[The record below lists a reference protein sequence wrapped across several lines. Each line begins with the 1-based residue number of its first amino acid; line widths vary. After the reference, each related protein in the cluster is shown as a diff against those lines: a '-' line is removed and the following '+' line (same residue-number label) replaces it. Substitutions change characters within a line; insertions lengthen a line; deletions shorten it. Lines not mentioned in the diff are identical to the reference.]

1 MTTVQEFFRTEAEDC
16 LRRLDALLDGAVA
29 DGVDA
34 PELLR
39 LTRLLRGSAQMARE
53 DDIAALA
60 RAFESVARAVVS
72 NVVAWDEELAARAR
86 ETVAELRALVEAE
99 AGQERAERAA
109 RAVRALDRW
118 RPSPAETPTEPSP
131 AAARAVAEEFQDFA
145 AREVAGIGAEMDRCL
160 PILERE
166 PRNREP
172 LKAILRRQR
181 ALLGAARID
190 ELPPVAEAL
199 RAIDRICRL
208 IARQD
213 APVEGDWLELFRTAR
228 RVLAESVEGL
238 VAGTPPTETPSLES
252 LRAIRDGLLDRYGV
266 LQEPLRPQVQAGVE
280 PPKNVGDFFR
290 HEAGVLLTRIERMAS
305 DLDRATG
312 DRQTVLRR
320 ELQAA
325 ITALRDTALGLGFGR
340 TARMAETALA
350 RVGGITASEVLDLLP
365 SLRETVETDQPV
377 SVSVARGE
385 EEASR
390 AEAGVAASPEA
401 PGVAA
406 GPDGTTGVAVTA
418 DGGSGAAASHEGAPG
433 VATSHDG
440 ASASGHGAGGETERE
455 VVPIATLVYRGAA
468 LVQRAEEL
476 RPILERALAGNDE
489 ALEALSE
496 LYDLIR
502 QGSL

>member
-16 LRRLDALLDGAVA
+16 LRRLDALLDGAA
-29 DGVDA
+29 TDGVDA

-39 LTRLLRGSAQMARE
+39 VMRLLRGSAQMARE

-72 NVVAWDEELAARAR
+72 DVVAWDEELAARAR

-99 AGQERAERAA
+99 AGTERAERAA
-109 RAVRALDRW
+109 RAARKLDRW
-118 RPSPAETPTEPSP
+118 RPTPAETAAEPSP

-199 RAIDRICRL
+199 QAIDRICRL

-238 VAGTPPTETPSLES
+238 VAGTPPTETPSLEA
-252 LRAIRDGLLDRYGV
+252 LRRIRDGLLDRYGV

-290 HEAGVLLTRIERMAS
+290 HEAGVLLTRIERMAT

-312 DRQTVLRR
+312 DRQAVLRR

-340 TARMAETALA
+340 TARMADTALA

-385 EEASR
+385 EAATG
-390 AEAGVAASPEA
+390 AEPGTAAPPEA
-401 PGVAA
+401 HGVGVSQDGAPGAA
-406 GPDGTTGVAVTA
+406 APL
-418 DGGSGAAASHEGAPG
+418 GGASGAAAA
-433 VATSHDG
+433 D
-440 ASASGHGAGGETERE
+440 GAGGETERE

-468 LVQRAEEL
+468 LVERAEQL
-476 RPILERALAGNDE
+476 RPILERALAGHEE
-489 ALEALSE
+489 ALDALAE

>member
-1 MTTVQEFFRTEAEDC
+1 
-16 LRRLDALLDGAVA
+16 G
-29 DGVDA
+29 
-34 PELLR
+34 
-39 LTRLLRGSAQMARE
+39 
-53 DDIAALA
+53 
-60 RAFESVARAVVS
+60 
-72 NVVAWDEELAARAR
+72 
-86 ETVAELRALVEAE
+86 
-99 AGQERAERAA
+99 
-109 RAVRALDRW
+109 
-118 RPSPAETPTEPSP
+118 
-131 AAARAVAEEFQDFA
+131 
-145 AREVAGIGAEMDRCL
+145 
-160 PILERE
+160 
-166 PRNREP
+166 
-172 LKAILRRQR
+172 
-181 ALLGAARID
+181 
-190 ELPPVAEAL
+190 
-199 RAIDRICRL
+199 
-208 IARQD
+208 
-213 APVEGDWLELFRTAR
+213 
-228 RVLAESVEGL
+228 
-238 VAGTPPTETPSLES
+238 
-252 LRAIRDGLLDRYGV
+252 
-266 LQEPLRPQVQAGVE
+266 
-280 PPKNVGDFFR
+280 
-290 HEAGVLLTRIERMAS
+290 

-340 TARMAETALA
+340 TARMADTALA

-468 LVQRAEEL
+468 LVARAEQL
-476 RPILERALAGNDE
+476 RPILERALAGNEE
-489 ALEALSE
+489 ALDALAE